1 MIFDSSYIILLPAIV
16 LSLWAQFKINST
28 FNEYSQIRSQNG
40 YTGAQTARM
49 LLDSAG
55 LVDVPIEVIPGK
67 LTDHY
72 DPMNKVMRL
81 SEDVFYGSSLAAIG
95 VAAHETGHAIQ
106 HKARYTLLEVRNSI
120 APVVSFSSNA
130 SWIIFFIGMILG
142 ILPLARLGVMLFAAV
157 VVFQLITLPVE
168 YNASNRAIKLL
179 GDRNILYSGEI
190 GGARKVLNAAA
201 LTYVAA
207 TLMAVSQLLQYV
219 LITNRNDD

>member
-28 FNEYSQIRSQNG
+28 FNKYSQIRSQNG

-55 LVDVPIEVIPGK
+55 LMNIPVEVIPGK

-72 DPMNKVMRL
+72 DPVNKVMRL
-81 SEDVFYGSSLAAIG
+81 SEDVFYGASLASVG

-106 HKARYTLLEVRNSI
+106 HKAHYAPLEIRNSI

-130 SWIIFFIGMILG
+130 AWIIFFIGILLS
-142 ILPLARLGVMLFAAV
+142 IMPLARLGVILFAAV

-168 YNASNRAIKLL
+168 FNASSRAIKLL
-179 GDRNILYSGEI
+179 GERNILYSGEVD
-190 GGARKVLNAAA
+190 GARKVLDAAA
-201 LTYVAA
+201 MTYVAA
-207 TLMAVSQLLQYV
+207 TLMAVSQLLQYI
-219 LITNRNDD
+219 LIINRRDD